1 MSTDKN
7 TEQVSE
13 LARETAEAEI
23 QDFMSESFREQGCH
37 VQSALTKLA
46 ASKDAEI
53 EALKNEVNDL
63 YHIQCQSYAEDLAR
77 HVAALKVVTDALKLT
92 GDYSKSPNS

>member
-1 MSTDKN
+1 MTP
-7 TEQVSE
+7 EQVSE

-53 EALKNEVNDL
+53 KRLKNKLHEIDL
-63 YHIQCQSYAEDLAR
+63 ETEGDVDGSPDASNHAKLCTMIQHIIHL
-77 HVAALKVVTDALKLT
+77 
-92 GDYSKSPNS
+92 